1 MRIAQVAP
9 LFEPVPPT
17 GYGGTERIVSFL
29 TEELV
34 RRGHEV
40 TLFASAE
47 SQTSARLVP
56 VRDCALRTDPSG
68 LVSPIAAHLSMLE
81 EVRHRADEFD
91 VIHVHLSHFIHFPIL
106 QDIVDKVVTTPHGRL
121 DYADLPAAYARFP
134 AFPMISISNS
144 QRRPLP
150 DANWVGTVYHGLP
163 LDLYRPASESAE
175 RPYLAFLGRMSRDK
189 RADRAIEIARGAG
202 MKLKLAAKIDTD
214 DKRFYHEHV
223 EPLIDGH
230 DIEYVGEIGESQKA
244 EFLSGA
250 AALLFP
256 IDWPEPFGM
265 VAIEA
270 MAFGVPVIA
279 WNNGAM
285 PEVIDE
291 GKTGFVVESIEQAVK
306 AVKRAKELNPAEIR
320 KIFEQRFSVERMVSD
335 YEEIYRRMTAVH
347 PGQANPAALDERAI
361 DPAATLAA
369 SGSATVRQY
378 TLKHEDCFIISDGRG
393 DIGGVGDGLFICD
406 TRILSRFRLTVGD
419 RTVPL
424 LSASLSNDNV
434 FFTAHLSNSGGLRD
448 GGVPHGVIHV
458 ERRRFLWHNR
468 LYERISLTN
477 YWHAPVTV
485 PVRFEFAADF
495 RDMFEVRG
503 APRPRR
509 GTSDAPAV
517 DADGVSQLYRGLDG
531 VARRSA
537 ISFCPPPAQ
546 LEDDS
551 ADFSVQL
558 PPHENETIFVEVGE
572 TIQTPGDERFRL
584 AGTHARIAMRARRR
598 MGATPWSSGR
608 VFNDWL
614 VHARSDIAL
623 LTTEL
628 ATGPYPYAGIPWYST
643 AFGRDGII
651 TALQTLWLEPALAR
665 GVLNFL
671 ADHQA
676 TEFQP
681 FSDAEPGKIMHETR
695 SGEMNALRELPFGRY
710 YGGVDTTPLF
720 VCLAVAYADQTGDM
734 AVIDRLWP
742 ALLAAAD
749 WMESFTQR
757 NPHGFITYQRMEGSG
772 LLNQGWK
779 DSQDSVFHHDG
790 TIPPGPIALVEVQGY
805 AFFAYRGLADLAGRR
820 GNRGQ
825 AAHWQKLS
833 DKLCHGV
840 ESEFWMEEAGFY
852 AMALD
857 GEGRQ
862 CAIRTSNAAHLL
874 FVGLPSPER
883 AERLAERL
891 MSGQLFSGWG
901 VRTLA
906 TDEIAFNPMSYHNGS
921 VWPHD
926 TAICA
931 AGLARYGHKDAVT
944 KLTSG
949 IFEAALQFQ
958 LRLPEL
964 FCGFT
969 RSGGETPVPYPV
981 ACMPQAWSAGA
992 AFMLVQACLG
1002 LSVDGW
1008 NRRVV
1013 VDRPTLPIGIDSLTV
1028 RRLRVGDVEV
1038 DVLFQRAGDHVV
1050 CHLERDEEHIA
1061 LVVQQ

>member
-1 MRIAQVAP
+1 MRIARVAP
-9 LFEPVPPT
+9 LFEPVPPK
-17 GYGGTERIVSFL
+17 GYGGTERIVFFL

-34 RRGHEV
+34 RRGHDV

-47 SQTSARLVP
+47 SETSARLVP
-56 VRDCALRTDPSG
+56 MRDCALRADPSG

-81 EVRHRADEFD
+81 EVRRRADEFD
-91 VIHVHLSHFIHFPIL
+91 LIHIHLSHFIHFPFFA
-106 QDIVDKVVTTPHGRL
+106 DIAAKTVTTPHGRL
-121 DYADLPAAYARFP
+121 DYADLPAASARWP
-134 AFPMISISNS
+134 DFPMISISNS

-150 DANWVGTVYHGLP
+150 DANWIGTVYHGLP
-163 LDLYRPASESAE
+163 LDLYTPPPPGTE

-189 RADRAIEIARGAG
+189 RADRAIEIARRAG
-202 MKLKLAAKIDTD
+202 LPLKLAAKIDTD

-223 EPLIDGH
+223 EPLIDGR
-230 DIEYVGEIGESQKA
+230 DIDYVGEIGEAEKA
-244 EFLSGA
+244 KFLSKA

-270 MAFGVPVIA
+270 MAFGVPVVA

-285 PEVIDE
+285 PEVIDD
-291 GKTGFVVESIEQAVK
+291 GKTGFVVDSVEQAVEAVQK
-306 AVKRAKELNPAEIR
+306 ARDLDPAEIR
-320 KIFEQRFSVERMVSD
+320 ETFEKRFSVERMVDD
-335 YEEIYRRMTAVH
+335 YEAIYRRMTAT
-347 PGQANPAALDERAI
+347 APAAVLGERAI
-361 DPAATLAA
+361 DPAVAMAA
-369 SGSATVRQY
+369 SGAEVMRHPHLQF
-378 TLKHEDCFIISDGRG
+378 TLKHEDCFVISDGQG
-393 DIGGVGDGLFICD
+393 DINGIGDGLFICD
-406 TRILSRFRLTVGD
+406 TRILSRFRLLIGE
-419 RTVPL
+419 RQVPL
-424 LSASLSNDNV
+424 LSASLSHDNV
-434 FFTAHLSNSGGLRD
+434 FFTANLANGGSPD
-448 GGVPHGVIHV
+448 GRVPHGVIHV
-458 ERRRFLWHNR
+458 ERRRFLWRNR
-468 LYERISLTN
+468 LYERITLTN
-477 YWHAPVTV
+477 YWHESVTI
-485 PVRFEFAADF
+485 PLRLEFAADF

-517 DADGVSQLYRGLDG
+517 DAGGVVRLYTGLDG
-531 VARRSA
+531 VSRRSA
-537 ISFCPPPAQ
+537 ISFCPPPEH
-546 LEDDS
+546 LGDDS
-551 ADFSVQL
+551 ADFPVAL
-558 PPHENETIFVEVGE
+558 EPHRSQAIYVEIGE
-572 TIQTPGDERFRL
+572 SIETPGQERFRR

-614 VHARSDIAL
+614 VHSRSDIAL

-628 ATGPYPYAGIPWYST
+628 ETGPYPYAGIPWYST

-651 TALQTLWLEPALAR
+651 TALQTLWLEPVLAR

-681 FSDAEPGKIMHETR
+681 FSDAEPGKIMHERR

-720 VCLAVAYADQTGDM
+720 VCLAVAYAEQTGDM
-734 AVIDRLWP
+734 AQIDTLWP
-742 ALLAAAD
+742 SLCAAAQ
-749 WMESFTQR
+749 WMENFTQR

-779 DSQDSVFHHDG
+779 DSQDSVFHRDG
-790 TIPPGPIALVEVQGY
+790 TLPPGPIALVEVQGY
-805 AFFAYRGLADLAGRR
+805 AFYAYRGLADLAGRR
-820 GNRGQ
+820 GDRGM

-833 DKLCHGV
+833 DKLRDGV
-840 ESEFWMEEAGFY
+840 EAEFWMEEMGFY

-857 GEGRQ
+857 GAGRQ
-862 CAIRTSNAAHLL
+862 CGIRTSNAGHLL
-874 FVGLPSPER
+874 FVGLPSQER
-883 AERLAERL
+883 AARVAERL
-891 MSGQLFSGWG
+891 MSGPMYSGWG

-906 TDEIAFNPMSYHNGS
+906 NDEVGFNPMSYHNGS

-931 AGLARYGHKDAVT
+931 AGLARYGHKEAVT

-949 IFEAALQFQ
+949 IFEAALQFR

-964 FCGFT
+964 FCGFA
-969 RSGGETPVPYPV
+969 RSPGDTPVPYPV

-992 AFMLVQACLG
+992 PFMLVQACLG

-1008 NRRVV
+1008 KGRVI

-1028 RRLRVGDVEV
+1028 RRLRVGESEV
-1038 DVLFQRAGDHVV
+1038 DVLFQRVGDQVV
-1050 CHLERDEEHIA
+1050 CHLERDDDHIA